1 MVILVILLVFGTYN
15 YYTVTQD
22 TIVVGYLPSN
32 HDSAL
37 FVADALGMYKKE
49 GLKVLLVPF
58 RTGSEITTAA
68 NQNMIDVGYCGI
80 TPVTSAIDQNST
92 VKIVA
97 AINQEG
103 SGIVVSENSNITNVS
118 QFVDKKFLIPQ
129 EGGMQDVL
137 FRYLLM
143 NNNIS

>member
-1 MVILVILLVFGTYN
+1 MKKKLLAAVGMVILVILLVFGTYN

-49 GLKVLLVPF
+49 GLKVQLVPF

-68 NQNMIDVGYCGI
+68 NQNRIDVGYCGI
-80 TPVTSAIDQNST
+80 TPVTSAID
-92 VKIVA
+92 
-97 AINQEG
+97 
-103 SGIVVSENSNITNVS
+103 
-118 QFVDKKFLIPQ
+118 
-129 EGGMQDVL
+129 
-137 FRYLLM
+137 
-143 NNNIS
+143 